1 MTEATRRND
10 SSLKTSCANTTCCR
24 QRTFAMHCSNTLSN
38 ETIVCDKLA
47 RKIVLTIRQFLSSS
61 GIDERRG
68 FSYDASWQAPPARCP
83 CRTPV
88 FQPRLFLSLSE
99 SAGYYGCL
107 RESA

>member
-61 GIDERRG
+61 GIDENKARLPF
-68 FSYDASWQAPPARCP
+68 FSLDYSFAIENPQAIMEP
-83 CRTPV
+83 
-88 FQPRLFLSLSE
+88 
-99 SAGYYGCL
+99 L
-107 RESA
+107 REQKEDRGNQFESPGSGLL